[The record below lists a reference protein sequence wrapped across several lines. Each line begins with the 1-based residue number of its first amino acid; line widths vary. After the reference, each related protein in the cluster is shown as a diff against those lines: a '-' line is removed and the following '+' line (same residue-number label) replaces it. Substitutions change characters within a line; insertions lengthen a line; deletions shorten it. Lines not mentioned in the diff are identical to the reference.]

1 MRQGSAVREV
11 VLDRDVRAPE
21 MLSAS
26 TASPG
31 YLVRRYASITGL
43 MVIDIVALLAATALV
58 DYVAALLR
66 APRADVSPAL
76 LTAIAAAL
84 LTILA
89 FNGLYGLRE
98 ARRLSRRRRRAA
110 AWFVSL
116 MLLAT
121 VVGLASPVHTV
132 TVALLTIALLAAGR
146 ELFDFGLR
154 LLFGLNPDSRRT
166 ILVGSG
172 KACDAHAGQ
181 RWLAARYGR
190 SNVLGLVGETQPS
203 LSAAE
208 RGIRPLGVLRNIDG
222 IVDLWRPDE
231 LVVVDEGVEKA
242 HLGDLADLCR
252 RRRMTLKLMDL
263 EMRFDASGV
272 CMIPNLDQVLFVAAS
287 SRPSGAAWAIKRCG
301 DVVVAA
307 LLLVLTAPL
316 LAAVALAVKLT
327 SPGPVFFTDKRIGL
341 GERVFDCYKFRTMR
355 SDAPALQAQLEAQN
369 EADGAIFKMRDDP
382 RVTPVGRVLRKLSID
397 ELPQL
402 INVLRGD
409 MSLVGP
415 RPLPLR
421 DNGLMEATAK
431 RRHVVLPGITG
442 LWQVSGRSDTSFERH
457 DPPGLRLHRLVVVLA
472 GLQDRGVP
480 EGSFKDGALRL
491 GRSVL
496 S

>member
-31 YLVRRYASITGL
+31 YLVRRYASITSL
-43 MVIDIVALLAATALV
+43 MVIDIVALLAATVLV
-58 DYVAALLR
+58 DYVAVLLR
-66 APRADVSPAL
+66 SPRADVSPAL
-76 LTAIAAAL
+76 LAATAVAL

-89 FNGLYGLRE
+89 FNGLYRLRE
-98 ARRLSRRRRRAA
+98 ARRLPRRRRRAA
-110 AWFVSL
+110 VWFVCL

-121 VVGLASPVHTV
+121 VVGLGSPVHTPA
-132 TVALLTIALLAAGR
+132 VALLTIALLAAGR

-172 KACDAHAGQ
+172 KACDAYAGQ
-181 RWLAARYGR
+181 RWLTARYGR
-190 SNVLGLVGETQPS
+190 SNVLGLVGEVQPS
-203 LSAAE
+203 LDSPE
-208 RGIRPLGVLRNIDG
+208 RGLQPLGVLRDIDG

-287 SRPSGAAWAIKRCG
+287 SRPSGAAWAIKRCT

-307 LLLVLTAPL
+307 TILVLAAPL
-316 LAAVALAVKLT
+316 LAAIALAVKLT
-327 SPGPVFFTDKRIGL
+327 STGPVFYSAKRVGL
-341 GERVFDCYKFRTMR
+341 GQRTFICHKFRTMCA
-355 SDAPALQAQLEAQN
+355 DAEQRQAEMEAFN

-382 RVTPVGRVLRKLSID
+382 RITRIGRWLRATSLD

-402 INVLRGD
+402 VNVLCGD
-409 MSLVGP
+409 MSIIGP

-421 DNGLMEATAK
+421 DNQGLESWHK
-431 RRHVVLPGITG
+431 RRHVVLPGLTG
-442 LWQVSGRSDTSFERH
+442 LWQVSGRSDTTFEEMI
-457 DPPGLRLHRLVVVLA
+457 RLDLDYVDTWSLWLDVSIAWRTLKTVL
-472 GLQDRGVP
+472 GGRG
-480 EGSFKDGALRL
+480 AR
-491 GRSVL
+491 
-496 S
+496 